1 MLSDKIG
8 EVIWTPSE
16 ERVQKSNLTRYMQ
29 FARKLSRRTFTSYEE
44 LYSWSVDMPD
54 QFWFSIWDFCSIVAD
69 NQPEILMENRNRMPG
84 ARWFPG
90 VKLNFAENLMQ
101 HRDMYP
107 ALVFHNE
114 KGARRMLTYRDLHEQ
129 VAGLIRALR
138 ESGIQPGDRVA
149 AYMPNIPETV
159 VVMLATTAVGAIFT
173 SCSMDFGTAAALDR
187 FGPVRPKLLFA
198 ADGYYY
204 GGKAVSGLE
213 RVNDLQHRLDGLQ
226 RTILVPYLH
235 PAPDL
240 KGFRDT
246 TLLADFY
253 EPGPAAIEFERFP
266 FDHPVYILYSSGT
279 TGKPKCI
286 MHGAGGTLLQ
296 HQKELVL
303 HTDVR
308 REHAIFFY
316 TTCGWMMWNWLVSAL
331 AVGARVV
338 LYDGSPFHPTPSVLF
353 DIAEKERISEFGV
366 SAKYLAAA
374 EKHGVVP
381 AFTHHL
387 PALRTI
393 LSTGSPLL
401 PQGYNYV
408 YRDIK
413 RDVSLASISGGTD
426 IISCFA
432 LGNPLLPVRRG
443 ELQCRGLGMNV
454 QVFDSAG
461 DPVIREKGELVC
473 TTPFPSMPVGFWD
486 DPDGSRFHAAY
497 FERFPNTWAHG
508 DYAEITDRGG
518 MIIYGRSDTLLNPG
532 GVRIGTA
539 EIYRQVERVESV
551 LESLA
556 IGQEWE
562 GDQRIVLFV
571 RLAEG
576 TELDEELRDLIRV
589 TLRNNAS
596 PRHVPAVI
604 LQVPDL
610 PRTVSGKISEK
621 AVSDVVH
628 GREVVNV
635 DALANPE
642 ALDHLRD
649 RPELSA

>member
-16 ERVQKSNLTRYMQ
+16 ERVQKCNLTRYMQ
-29 FARKLSRRTFTSYEE
+29 FARKLTRRSFTSYEE
-44 LYSWSVDMPD
+44 LYSWSVDVPD
-54 QFWFSIWDFCSIVAD
+54 QFWYSIWEFCSIVSD
-69 NQPEILMENRNRMPG
+69 NQPEILLENRNRMPG
-84 ARWFPG
+84 ANWFPG
-90 VKLNFAENLMQ
+90 VKLNFAENLLQ

-107 ALVFHNE
+107 ALIFHNE
-114 KGARRMLTYRDLHEQ
+114 RGARRMLTYRDLHEQ
-129 VAGLIRALR
+129 VSGLVRALR
-138 ESGIQPGDRVA
+138 EAGVEPGDRVA
-149 AYMPNIPETV
+149 AYMPNLPETV
-159 VVMLATTAVGAIFT
+159 LVMLATTAIGAIFT

-187 FGPVRPKLLFA
+187 FGPVQPKILFA
-198 ADGYYY
+198 ADGYFYA
-204 GGKAVSGLE
+204 GKTIDCLD
-213 RVNDLQHRLDGLQ
+213 RVRDLQHRLEGLE
-226 RTILVPYLH
+226 RTVIVPYLQPL
-235 PAPDL
+235 PALD
-240 KGFRDT
+240 GFRST
-246 TLLADFY
+246 TLLPEFY
-253 EPGPAAIEFERFP
+253 EPGPAFIEFERFP

-316 TTCGWMMWNWLVSAL
+316 TTCGWMMWNWLVSSL
-331 AVGARVV
+331 AVGARIV
-338 LYDGSPFHPTPSVLF
+338 LFDGSPFHPTASVLF
-353 DIAEKERISEFGV
+353 DLAEKERITEFGV

-374 EKHGVVP
+374 EKQGVVP

-401 PQGYNYV
+401 PQSYNYV

-443 ELQCRGLGMNV
+443 ELQCRGLGMNA
-454 QVFDSAG
+454 QVLDDYG
-461 DPVIREKGELVC
+461 DPVIKEKGELVC
-473 TTPFPSMPVGFWD
+473 TTPFPSMPVGFWN
-486 DPDGSRFHAAY
+486 DPDGKAFHDAY
-497 FERFPNTWAHG
+497 FSRFPNVWAHG
-508 DYAEITDRGG
+508 DYAEMTDRGG
-518 MIIYGRSDTLLNPG
+518 MIIHGRSDTLLNPG

-539 EIYRQVERVESV
+539 EIYRQVDRVEAV
-551 LESLA
+551 QESIA
-556 IGQEWE
+556 IGQDWE
-562 GDQRIVLFV
+562 DDQRIVLFV

-576 TELDEELRDLIRV
+576 KELDDELRETIRR
-589 TLRNNAS
+589 TLRTNAT
-596 PRHVPAVI
+596 PRHVPAII
-604 LQVPDL
+604 LQVEDI
-610 PRTVSGKISEK
+610 PRTVNGKISEK

-628 GREVVNV
+628 GREVGNRN
-635 DALANPE
+635 ALANPE
-642 ALDHLRD
+642 ALACFSD